1 MMRGLDTTVRRIRRR
16 VFEEV
21 ANLGF
26 EADDETLK
34 DRMEEIPYDF

>member
-1 MMRGLDTTVRRIRRR
+1 MMRGLDTTVRRISRR

-34 DRMEEIPYDF
+34 D